1 MKLKNRLNQISRLL
15 TKEEKI
21 SGFKLLLCIILMG
34 VLDVLGVASILPFM
48 SLASDPNFLESNEL
62 LLDVYNYL
70 EFNSYTSFVMFA
82 GLCVIILIVL
92 STLIKLFTIY
102 ATYRFTFSREH
113 SISLRLFR
121 GYLNQPYSWFL
132 NQHSADLSRSVLAD
146 VREVVGRSI
155 LTTINVISNG
165 FSALLIVS
173 LLVMVDPVSAFSA
186 FIAFGLVYSFL
197 YLFVKKSLAFI
208 GTDRLAANT
217 ARFKSSNETFS
228 LIKEIKILGK
238 ENFYFSVFDDAT
250 KRFTDKETSM
260 QSISA
265 LPRYF
270 IEMVVFTAMI
280 SIVLFNLS
288 DDFVLSSI
296 IPILAL
302 YAFAAYRL
310 IPSMQVIFGNIT
322 LFKASVSYLDSIT
335 DKYQELDITSSFKT
349 DSKRLDFK
357 DNILLDNISFRYPEA
372 DKDALSEIY
381 LEIPSCNIIG
391 IIGSTV
397 SGKTTIVDVIL
408 GLLKSNNGGLYVDG
422 TEIIK
427 ENVRQWQ
434 RSIGYVPQHISLI
447 DESISANIALGE
459 DPENLNMK
467 SVISA
472 AKVAN
477 IHDFIISDL
486 KEGYETTVGD
496 KGVRLSGGQRQ
507 RIGIARALYNKP
519 DVLVLD
525 EATSALDDETEQA
538 VMDAVNNLGRELTIV
553 IIAHRLSTLSK
564 ADIVYR
570 LEKGRLHSK
579 GSYEEMCK
587 ISGD

>member
-34 VLDVLGVASILPFM
+34 VLDVLGVASIFPFM

-62 LLDVYNYL
+62 LLDVYNYF
-70 EFNSYTSFVMFA
+70 EFSSYTSFVMFA

-102 ATYRFTFSREH
+102 STYRFTFSREH

-146 VREVVGRSI
+146 VREVVSRSI
-155 LTTINVISNG
+155 LTSIMLISNG
-165 FSALLIVS
+165 FSVLLIVS
-173 LLVMVDPVSAFSA
+173 LLVVIDPVSTFLA
-186 FIAFGLVYSFL
+186 FIAFGLVYSVL
-197 YLFVKKSLAFI
+197 YLLVRKTLDKI

-217 ARFKSSNETFS
+217 ERFKSSNETFS
-228 LIKEIKILGK
+228 LIKEIKVLGK
-238 ENFYFSVFDDAT
+238 EYFYFSIFDKAT
-250 KRFTDKETSM
+250 KKFTDKETTM

-265 LPRYF
+265 LPRYV

-322 LFKASVSYLDSIT
+322 LFKASVSYLNSIIK
-335 DKYQELDITSSFKT
+335 KYKDLDMSSSFNL
-349 DSKRLDFK
+349 DSKRLHLK
-357 DNILLDNISFRYPEA
+357 ENIVLDNISFRYPGA
-372 DKDALSEIY
+372 DKDTLSEIQ

-391 IIGSTV
+391 IIGSTG
-397 SGKTTIVDVIL
+397 SGKTTIVDIIL
-408 GLLKSNNGGLYVDG
+408 GLLTSSKGSLYVDG
-422 TEIIK
+422 KKIDKT
-427 ENVRQWQ
+427 NVCQWQ

-459 DPENLNMK
+459 DLDNLNME

-472 AKVAN
+472 ARVSN
-477 IHDFIISDL
+477 IHDFIVSDL
-486 KEGYETTVGD
+486 KEGYETKVGD
-496 KGVRLSGGQRQ
+496 KGIRLSGGQRQ

-525 EATSALDDETEQA
+525 EATSALDNETEQA
-538 VMDAVNNLGRELTIV
+538 VMDAVNNLGKELTIV

-570 LEKGRLHSK
+570 LKNGRLHSK
-579 GSYEEMCK
+579 GSYEDMCK
-587 ISGD
+587 IKED

>member
-1 MKLKNRLNQISRLL
+1 
-15 TKEEKI
+15 
-21 SGFKLLLCIILMG
+21 
-34 VLDVLGVASILPFM
+34 
-48 SLASDPNFLESNEL
+48 
-62 LLDVYNYL
+62 
-70 EFNSYTSFVMFA
+70 
-82 GLCVIILIVL
+82 
-92 STLIKLFTIY
+92 
-102 ATYRFTFSREH
+102 
-113 SISLRLFR
+113 
-121 GYLNQPYSWFL
+121 
-132 NQHSADLSRSVLAD
+132 
-146 VREVVGRSI
+146 
-155 LTTINVISNG
+155 
-165 FSALLIVS
+165 
-173 LLVMVDPVSAFSA
+173 MVDPVSAFSA
-186 FIAFGLVYSFL
+186 FIAFGSIYTVL
-197 YLFVKKSLAFI
+197 YFFVKRVLGEI
-208 GTDRLAANT
+208 GADRLSANT
-217 ARFKSSNETFS
+217 ARFKSSSETFS
-228 LIKEIKILGK
+228 LIKEIKISGK
-238 ENFYFSVFDDAT
+238 EGFYLSAFDDAT

-260 QSISA
+260 QAISA

-270 IEMVVFTAMI
+270 IEMIVFTAMI
-280 SIVLFNLS
+280 SIILSNLS

-310 IPSMQVIFGNIT
+310 IPSLQVIFGNIT
-322 LFKASVSYLDSIT
+322 LFKASISYLDSLT
-335 DKYQELDITSSFKT
+335 DKYQELDITGSFKT
-349 DSKRLDFK
+349 DSKRLGFK
-357 DNILLDNISFRYPEA
+357 DRILLDNISFRYPEE
-372 DKDALSEIY
+372 DKDALSQIH
-381 LEIPSCNIIG
+381 LEIPSFNIIG
-391 IIGSTV
+391 IIGSTG

-408 GLLKSNNGGLYVDG
+408 GLLKSRKGGLYVDG
-422 TEIIK
+422 TEVTK

-434 RSIGYVPQHISLI
+434 SSVGYVPQHISLV

-459 DPENLNMK
+459 DPDNLDMK

-472 AKVAN
+472 ATVAS

-486 KEGYETTVGD
+486 KEGYETKVGD

-579 GSYEEMCK
+579 GSYEDMCK